1 MSETTKRGPGW
12 QPGTSGNPAGRP
24 RGRGE
29 PARLRE
35 TLAAAL
41 PEILAQLVARA
52 KVGDMNAI
60 RAVLERVLPPIKA
73 TEQLVSLSLPAG
85 TSLADTGRALVAA
98 AAAGQLAPGQASA
111 MVAALAALSRV
122 VEVEELMQRVEALEG
137 RGEGPP

>member
-1 MSETTKRGPGW
+1 M
-12 QPGTSGNPAGRP
+12 
-24 RGRGE
+24 
-29 PARLRE
+29 RE

>member
-111 MVAALAALSRV
+111 MVAALSRV